1 MHIYCYRLKV
11 SGRKRTRNVRL
22 WQNVP
27 EALRCPDKSN
37 SQHEPAALVQR
48 VLFICVVSSLLGTN
62 GCREA
67 VWLVVQS
74 RGDFLF
80 SAWAAC
86 FRAFLSTSL
95 GKRLLVL
102 VGPSQ
107 MGMAPRWCIKSDNG
121 HCQVRQSCWCS
132 MSAAEFSGL
141 SWMIKLFWTA
151 ILCYRKASCAM
162 FSRAGCRP
170 STYGWRSSCAGTCW
184 LTGCPTGKS
193 REQLYALLFDK
204 AARGSQKNGSNAKSG
219 CYTSKAKVHHWF
231 RTYKAFYKLSGARK
245 KLLVLK

>member
-1 MHIYCYRLKV
+1 MSREVTLTLI
-11 SGRKRTRNVRL
+11 
-22 WQNVP
+22 
-27 EALRCPDKSN
+27 
-37 SQHEPAALVQR
+37 
-48 VLFICVVSSLLGTN
+48 N
-62 GCREA
+62 GCPARALHRLELKRPSPQGTA
-67 VWLVVQS
+67 RVRVYQIAPQHGKGNSAQPCAHILLSPEGLWEKTDKKCPPLAKCARKLCVAPIRAIHSMSLQHLSSVSFSYVWFPACWAPLVAERLFWLVVQS

-184 LTGCPTGKS
+184 LTGCTHLPDWEVT
-193 REQLYALLFDK
+193 
-204 AARGSQKNGSNAKSG
+204 
-219 CYTSKAKVHHWF
+219 
-231 RTYKAFYKLSGARK
+231 
-245 KLLVLK
+245 